1 MLSRII
7 SIPFFVGLKRLLQGT
22 DIFLF
27 LTHRLVELVIQV
39 ERLVQPGNTGFCKK
53 RALDSGT
60 RFDLS
65 FFLPYSF
72 FTRKGTTYIII
83 DVGLTL
89 SQSQNNKAF
98 SDNFIMSLLRTLSQ
112 NHVVEGRRLS
122 RFPTKMTLVHAR
134 ALLSSSS

>member
-39 ERLVQPGNTGFCKK
+39 ERLVQPENKGCCKK
-53 RALDSGT
+53 RSLDSET

-65 FFLPYSF
+65 FFFPVF
-72 FTRKGTTYIII
+72 
-83 DVGLTL
+83 
-89 SQSQNNKAF
+89 
-98 SDNFIMSLLRTLSQ
+98 MSHQKRY
-112 NHVVEGRRLS
+112 HV
-122 RFPTKMTLVHAR
+122 HYY
-134 ALLSSSS
+134 

>member
-39 ERLVQPGNTGFCKK
+39 ERLVQPENTGFCKK

-65 FFLPYSF
+65 FFCRIHFSPEKVPRILL
-72 FTRKGTTYIII
+72 
-83 DVGLTL
+83 LT
-89 SQSQNNKAF
+89 
-98 SDNFIMSLLRTLSQ
+98 
-112 NHVVEGRRLS
+112 
-122 RFPTKMTLVHAR
+122 
-134 ALLSSSS
+134 